1 MDELRS
7 IGTAVR
13 AARKEAGITQKQLAD
28 LIELG
33 ERTVRD
39 IELGAQSPSIGAVVR
54 AANAVGLSVRA
65 E

>member
-13 AARKEAGITQKQLAD
+13 TARKGAGITQKQLAE

-39 IELGAQSPSIGAVVR
+39 IERGAESPSIGSVVR